1 MIIDVTND
9 AKSGCDVQ
17 NVGEQERNVDK
28 NRKSQYFSPLLTL
41 RSSLPSSIPLLLVP
55 LMFSFWKQSE
65 KSSSDSA
72 KLSKDDLKQMTR
84 LQNNDEEQK
93 EITDESS
100 LQVWQPGS
108 LEANLNEKSEQ
119 VFDAENSADEIE
131 KMYQQALDTLETVE
145 QEIGFSL
152 PEEEQQQSGRE
163 QDEQLP
169 TTDLSEA
176 DLSEKKTSAEESPPK
191 NNIDRVTP
199 EQILEAALFVGGV
212 SLTTKKLKHLLQE
225 SFDSDFIESTI
236 AQLNER
242 YRRENRPY
250 EILFGE
256 GGYRMTLCQKHER
269 VRIRTFGMGPK
280 EVKLSQDALETLAVV
295 AYKQPISK
303 KEIEALGKKKPTGT
317 INQLLRRELIAL
329 ERNDENPKDVKY
341 LTTPRF
347 LQLFGLKN
355 SSELPTAEDFEF
367 K

>member
-1 MIIDVTND
+1 
-9 AKSGCDVQ
+9 
-17 NVGEQERNVDK
+17 
-28 NRKSQYFSPLLTL
+28 
-41 RSSLPSSIPLLLVP
+41 
-55 LMFSFWKQSE
+55 MFSFWKQSE

-72 KLSKDDLKQMTR
+72 KLSKEDLKEITR
-84 LQNNDEEQK
+84 LQNNDNNEEQK
-93 EITDESS
+93 EITDEPS
-100 LQVWQPGS
+100 LQVWQPDF
-108 LEANLNEKSEQ
+108 NEKKLDEKSGQ
-119 VFDAENSADEIE
+119 LLDAESSADEIE

-152 PEEEQQQSGRE
+152 PDEDDKEQSNVQQNERQ

-169 TTDLSEA
+169 AA
-176 DLSEKKTSAEESPPK
+176 DSPKEEIPDEENPSR
-191 NNIDRVTP
+191 NNIDRVAP

-212 SLTTKKLKHLLQE
+212 SLTTKKLKYLLQE

-269 VRIRTFGMGPK
+269 VRIRAFGMGPK

-329 ERNDENPKDVKY
+329 ERNDENPKEVKY

-355 SSELPTAEDFEF
+355 SSELPTAEDIEF